1 MLAGI
6 FVGIFLFL
14 QAIYL
19 NPLTGRD
26 SVSPLTL
33 SPHQMLELHF
43 STALDDNRLVPAQ
56 ETNGTVLSTPTTVEF
71 SEPTLRDTTVFLT
84 ILKDTTD
91 HAAGLGIKMLS
102 KSETTSLIKGA
113 AITNSIWHI
122 YLPASGTI
130 MIDQTENYWAYIRD
144 IVIPAHLASD
154 KSWQG
159 TFHRITTTG
168 PKPQGTANV
177 SGGNGLF
184 ENLNTSASESLTVAR
199 YLAGTGQ
206 VTMDGNLKIVIPANF
221 TTTN

>member
-19 NPLTGRD
+19 NPLTDRD
-26 SVSPLTL
+26 SVSPLAL
-33 SPHQMLELHF
+33 SSHQMLELHF
-43 STALDDNRLVPAQ
+43 STALDGKQLVPTQ
-56 ETNGTVLSTPTTVEF
+56 EKNRNVLSTYATAKF

-84 ILKDTTD
+84 ILKNTTD
-91 HAAGLGIKMLS
+91 HVAGLGIKMLS
-102 KSETTSLIKGA
+102 KSDTTSLIKGA
-113 AITNSIWHI
+113 AIANSVWHI

-130 MIDQTENYWAYIRD
+130 MIGQTENYWAYIRD

-168 PKPQGTANV
+168 PEPQGTANV

-184 ENLNTSASESLTVAR
+184 KNLTTSASESLTVAH
-199 YLAGTGQ
+199 YLAGTGP
-206 VTMDGNLKIVIPANF
+206 VTMEGNLKIVIPKKFPA
-221 TTTN
+221 TN